1 MSEIM
6 EEKTGLNQLIV
17 TKYHQAGQAKLNELA
32 EIFSEVLKIL
42 VVKLRDETG
51 SNETTQIK
59 RLMEYYFAKLHQA
72 ITPSKQDFIKQG
84 ETESEM
90 SEQQSSADLRQAD
103 KADAGIDY
111 TQLQNV
117 LKKPKTDT
125 NQDLTSGVGRTRLR
139 FDPELNAFQLE
150 QLKISSQSDTIFTT
164 CAAKLS
170 NGNHLVVDWKGKVYD
185 LKEGG
190 QTDYKAPDLKFSKEN
205 SKDDPLK
212 ASYLRPCSTGCLV
225 LEKNRVLT
233 FIQPKKNL
241 TTNGFNAVEVFSSTG
256 NCQVLKFYSVHV
268 ASGELDGKD
277 KIHIFALT
285 KESPNSSNPGKF
297 YIKHRVLEKDSH
309 AFLYKL
315 KIENEME
322 TKPFEIGNSN
332 KEIKPSNVQFM
343 HYSDKGTINVALAIH
358 DGTNINVYDC
368 TTEKPGFSREINSFQ
383 NKSEIVSSHYLEELK
398 RWVIITRLPP
408 TQDAQNMFEF
418 IELNV
423 ANGFKHSQGPN
434 CYFEGA
440 YKSTVKTG
448 GISAVHLFEEKKDGQ
463 SADYTRKFFIF
474 TESGFYASG
483 SYDGSKV
490 GLAPGDKTNAIIKPN
505 TNHELTQHHQI
516 SDSYVNEGVFHAL
529 FAPRPTNQTTADHQK
544 REALIHSIQLSY
556 KFGKDVEDN

>member
-42 VVKLRDETG
+42 VVKLRNETG

-72 ITPSKQDFIKQG
+72 ITPRKQDFIKQG
-84 ETESEM
+84 EAESEM
-90 SEQQSSADLRQAD
+90 SELQSSADFGHAD

-139 FDPELNAFQLE
+139 FDPELNAFLLQ

-170 NGNHLVVDWKGKVYD
+170 NESLLMADWSGKVHY

-190 QTDYKAPDLKFSKEN
+190 QTDSKVSEATFTMEGI
-205 SKDDPLK
+205 SYPLK

-225 LEKNRVLT
+225 LEKTRVLT
-233 FIQPKKNL
+233 FIQPMKGS
-241 TTNGFNAVEVFSSTG
+241 TNGFRAVGVFSSASK
-256 NCQVLKFYSVHV
+256 CQVLKFYSVHE
-268 ASGELDGKD
+268 ASGDLEGKD

-285 KESPNSSNPGKF
+285 KESPNSSQPGKF

-322 TKPFEIGNSN
+322 TKPFEIGKPD
-332 KEIKPSNVQFM
+332 KEIKPSNVTFM

-358 DGTNINVYDC
+358 DGTNIDVYDC
-368 TTEKPGFSREINSFQ
+368 TTEKPGFSREIHSFKDE
-383 NKSEIVSSHYLEELK
+383 KSEIVSSHYLEELK